1 MSSKTVG
8 RADLVSSSRTQLPL
22 DSPEVAATA
31 SGVFVVKRNRRA
43 ARVPRGILNPT
54 SLVGIKRDQIRVTE
68 TPWSSPCQAKSTCG
82 HYHAQGTDR

>member
-43 ARVPRGILNPT
+43 ARIPRGILNPT
-54 SLVGIKRDQIRVTE
+54 SLVGIKRVQIRVTE
-68 TPWSSPCQAKSTCG
+68 TS
-82 HYHAQGTDR
+82 